1 MGYKGNNDRG
11 KGKNRTCGKAYWCS
25 RQKITKQKVG
35 ENRCNNISFRP
46 LTGYPQ
52 RKMWKGIKIE
62 FFPKRRYYIG
72 YGKKLNLSSVYIR
85 RIRESELNGLQID
98 CPTLQT
104 D

>member
-35 ENRCNNISFRP
+35 ENRRNDISFRP

-52 RKMWKGIKIE
+52 RKMWKGIQIE

-72 YGKKLNLSSVYIR
+72 YGKNS
-85 RIRESELNGLQID
+85 
-98 CPTLQT
+98 TLVVFI
-104 D
+104 

>member
-35 ENRCNNISFRP
+35 ENRCNDISFRP

-72 YGKKLNLSSVYIR
+72 FGKNSTLV
-85 RIRESELNGLQID
+85 GLIYEKD
-98 CPTLQT
+98 
-104 D
+104 

>member
-1 MGYKGNNDRG
+1 MGYKGKDDRG
-11 KGKNRTCGKAYWCS
+11 KGKIKSAIRLIRYS

-35 ENRCNNISFRP
+35 ENRCNDISFRP

-72 YGKKLNLSSVYIR
+72 YGKNS
-85 RIRESELNGLQID
+85 
-98 CPTLQT
+98 TLVVFI
-104 D
+104 